1 LSGILT
7 LIVAGHVTPLTDELV
22 AQMLPLELAQVI
34 VENSV
39 FTPDV
44 SPRPKPK

>member
-1 LSGILT
+1 MAEKSPK
-7 LIVAGHVTPLTDELV
+7 IVEVVTPLTDELV